1 MKNTELEKEL
11 LKEIEINKE
20 KEKLDDTIKEINNQI
35 LKFIDTRKKVVDF
48 ILKYREKNLE
58 EYRDDEDK
66 KIDYFNHEIFVKEEQ
81 FKLID
86 MKLKQFTIL
95 KDSPYFGKI
104 DFVDKY
110 GEEIIYIGR
119 FGVTSEDEYEP
130 IVVDWRSPVSS
141 LFYEGKLGDVEYTAP
156 EGREKANIL
165 SKRQFIIKDGKLKGM
180 FDSSLNVKDE
190 ILQAVLSQ
198 NSNQKLKN
206 IVMTIQKEQDE
217 LIRQPRKSI
226 MVVNGAAG
234 SGKTT
239 IALHRIA
246 YLLYNYRAELKGKVL
261 ILGPNS
267 IFMDYI
273 STVLPSLGEEGVM
286 QTTFREFA
294 SGIAGIDNILD
305 FKEYMEDIL
314 WNKNNFKDE
323 IMYKRSTE
331 YINDLDSLISDIEN
345 NYFKVEDVK
354 FYDEIIVKKSEI
366 QDMLNIHFKYMP
378 LFKRSDRIIRVI
390 YSKIRDKRNKIV
402 RKINEDYKKSI
413 SNLAESELN
422 TRATN
427 LEFRRKNAIKN
438 VIAEVIKVKNEKLS
452 WFKNPDIINIYND
465 FNNNHKIIYEDL
477 APILYLKIKLEGLK
491 YNLNLRHIVIDE
503 AQDYSSLEFI
513 VIKQITNCKSFTIVG
528 DTNQRIIPV
537 SDKCDMMSLK
547 KIFNNEHIKYF
558 SMKTSYRSTS
568 QIIEYANK
576 YLDNSIDSISSVRF
590 GKEVKD
596 IQVHG
601 INDLIDNIVH
611 DIVQLKQDGYE
622 SIAVVC
628 RSMREVKLIDGFLK
642 NKIHIDT
649 FDRENMIYSKGEVI
663 LPSYFAK
670 GLEFDAVLMIDNF
683 SISSQN
689 ENKLKYIMATRALHQ
704 LHVYKTFDIF

>member
-294 SGIAGIDNILD
+294 SGIVGIDNILD

-438 VIAEVIKVKNEKLS
+438 VIEEVIKVKNEKLS

-576 YLDNSIDSISSVRF
+576 YLDNSIDSISSVRS

-601 INDLIDNIVH
+601 INDLIDNIVN

>member
-294 SGIAGIDNILD
+294 SGIAGIDNILG

-438 VIAEVIKVKNEKLS
+438 VIEEVIKVKNEKLS

-576 YLDNSIDSISSVRF
+576 YLDNSIDSISSVRS

>member
-438 VIAEVIKVKNEKLS
+438 VIEEVIKVKNEKLS

-576 YLDNSIDSISSVRF
+576 YLDNSIDSISSVRS

>member
-438 VIAEVIKVKNEKLS
+438 VIEEVIKVKNEKLS

-537 SDKCDMMSLK
+537 SDKCDMMNLK

-576 YLDNSIDSISSVRF
+576 YLDNSIDSISSVRS

-596 IQVHG
+596 IQVNG

>member
-438 VIAEVIKVKNEKLS
+438 VIEEVIKVKNEKLS

-576 YLDNSIDSISSVRF
+576 YLDNSIDSISSVRS

-622 SIAVVC
+622 S
-628 RSMREVKLIDGFLK
+628 
-642 NKIHIDT
+642 
-649 FDRENMIYSKGEVI
+649 
-663 LPSYFAK
+663 
-670 GLEFDAVLMIDNF
+670 
-683 SISSQN
+683 
-689 ENKLKYIMATRALHQ
+689 
-704 LHVYKTFDIF
+704 

>member
-438 VIAEVIKVKNEKLS
+438 VIEEVIKVKNEKLS

-576 YLDNSIDSISSVRF
+576 YLDNSIDSISSVRS

-601 INDLIDNIVH
+601 INDLIDNIVN

>member
-294 SGIAGIDNILD
+294 SGIAGIDNILG

-438 VIAEVIKVKNEKLS
+438 VIEEVIKVKNEKLS

-537 SDKCDMMSLK
+537 SDKCDMMNLK

-576 YLDNSIDSISSVRF
+576 YLDNSIDSISSVRS

>member
-438 VIAEVIKVKNEKLS
+438 VIEEVIKVKNEKLS

>member
-20 KEKLDDTIKEINNQI
+20 KEKLDDTIKEINSQI
-35 LKFIDTRKKVVDF
+35 LEFIDTRKRVVDF

-81 FKLID
+81 FKLVD

-95 KDSPYFGKI
+95 KDSPYFGKVE
-104 DFVDKY
+104 FVDKY
-110 GEEIIYIGR
+110 GQEIIYIGR
-119 FGVTSEDEYEP
+119 FGVTSENEYEP

-141 LFYEGKLGDVEYTAP
+141 LFYEGKLGAVEYTAP

-165 SKRQFIIKDGKLKGM
+165 SKRQFIIKDGNLEGM

-246 YLLYNYRAELKGKVL
+246 YLLYNYRAELQGKVL

-273 STVLPSLGEEGVM
+273 STVLPSLGEEGVL

-294 SGIAGIDNILD
+294 SGIAGIDNTLD

-314 WNKNNFKDE
+314 ENKNNFKVE
-323 IMYKRSTE
+323 IMHKRSTE
-331 YINDLDSLISDIEN
+331 YINELDSLINELEN
-345 NYFKVEDVK
+345 NYFKVEDVR
-354 FYDEIIVKKSEI
+354 FYDEVIVKKSEI
-366 QDMLNIHFKYMP
+366 QDMLNIHFEYMP

-413 SNLAESELN
+413 SNLAEGELN
-422 TRATN
+422 NKATN
-427 LEFRRKNAIKN
+427 LEFRRKNAIKD
-438 VIAEVIKVKNEKLS
+438 VIKEVIKIKNEKLC
-452 WFKNPDIINIYND
+452 WLKNPDIINIYND

-491 YNLNLRHIVIDE
+491 YNLNLRHIVVDE

-528 DTNQRIIPV
+528 DTNQTIIPATG
-537 SDKCDMMSLK
+537 KCAMMSLE
-547 KIFNNEHIKYF
+547 KIFKNEHIKYF

-576 YLDNSIDSISSVRF
+576 YLDNSIDSISSVRS
-590 GKEVKD
+590 GKKVKD
-596 IQVHG
+596 IQVQG
-601 INDLIDNIVH
+601 INDLMDNIVH

-622 SIAVVC
+622 SVAVVC
-628 RSMREVKLIDGFLK
+628 RSMREVKLIDGLIK
-642 NKIHIDT
+642 SKIHIDT
-649 FDRENMIYSKGEVI
+649 FDKENMIYSKGEVI

-670 GLEFDAVLMIDNF
+670 GLEFDAVLMIDDF
-683 SISSQN
+683 STSSQN
-689 ENKLKYIMATRALHQ
+689 ENKLRYIMATRALHQ

>member
-438 VIAEVIKVKNEKLS
+438 VIEEVIKVKNEKLS

-576 YLDNSIDSISSVRF
+576 YLDNSIDSISSVRS

-649 FDRENMIYSKGEVI
+649 FDMENMIYSKGEVI

>member
-366 QDMLNIHFKYMP
+366 RDMLNIHFKYMP

-438 VIAEVIKVKNEKLS
+438 VIEEVIKVKNEKLS

-576 YLDNSIDSISSVRF
+576 YLDNSIDSISSVRS

>member
-165 SKRQFIIKDGKLKGM
+165 SKRQFIIKGGKLKGM

-438 VIAEVIKVKNEKLS
+438 VIEEVIKVKNEKLS

-576 YLDNSIDSISSVRF
+576 YLDNSIDSISSVRS